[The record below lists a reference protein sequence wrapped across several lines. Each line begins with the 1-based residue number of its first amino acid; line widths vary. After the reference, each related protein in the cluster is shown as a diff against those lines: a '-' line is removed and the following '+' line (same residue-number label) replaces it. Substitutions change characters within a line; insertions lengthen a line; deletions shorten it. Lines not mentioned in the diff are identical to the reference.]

1 MKPTL
6 QKLSLAIILI
16 FNSIGVFSQSI
27 SGFIFNEKT
36 QEPLEGV
43 TVATGPG
50 KGVTS
55 SEGGKFTIKLNEE
68 DKKLIFSYVGFEKR
82 TLLISSLPEKEIKIG
97 LKPLPT
103 GLNQVVVSSGKFQQ
117 SRSEVP
123 VSMEVFNEQFV
134 LNNNSLTMDDALN
147 RVSGVNVLRGQVNI
161 RGSSGFS
168 YGVGSRVMMLYD
180 DMPFLTADAG
190 EIRWVMVPLEN
201 IEQVEVIKG
210 ASSALYGSNAL
221 AGLVHFRTASPGLKP
236 RTTITTFNTLYDNPP
251 FPHKRPW
258 GDNSNPIAQ
267 GLSVS
272 HSQRIGRLSLV
283 TSMSLINDQGYR
295 IGEKSTRGRFN
306 ANLKY
311 QTGIKGLTLGLNMSG
326 MVDSLRLYTFW
337 QNDTMAWAP
346 APLSVNNQLQYRIM
360 IDPTVTWVPNDHE
373 KHTFRNRFFRNYLS
387 FDEDFEIAWGN
398 MYYSEYQYQHRF
410 SWKWAEKTV
419 VTAGMINQYNQIG
432 SDKLYGERHGTNQ
445 AAYVQVD
452 QTIGR
457 LNWNLGGRYEWHN
470 IEQGTR
476 KFDYPVFRSGIN
488 YRILRKTWLRAT
500 YGEGVRVPSIAE
512 LYAKS
517 MIGTNAIL
525 PNVDLIAERSWS
537 YEAGIRQEFAKGKFS
552 GNIEAS
558 YFHTDYINMIEY
570 RLGVRLSGPQ
580 TPTEISFK
588 PNNIVNARIY
598 GAEITTQMGY
608 VFRDGA
614 INISTGY
621 TWLMPYD
628 LSPDFNFYAGLP
640 DTMKNLAQGLV
651 PEDLQR
657 ILPYRYNHLVRAD
670 FEIKYKKITVGSNMR
685 YNSFMVNI
693 ENVYYPISASGLI
706 GRGLLDQRLRGL
718 SGDLI
723 WDFRFYFEPN
733 EHWKIGVIARN
744 AFNRAVMSIP
754 FNMAEQRSVTVQ
766 LQCRI

>member
-1 MKPTL
+1 MRPL
-6 QKLSLAIILI
+6 MQKIILLIILI
-16 FNSIGVFSQSI
+16 FSTIEVFSQRI
-27 SGFIFNEKT
+27 SGIVFNEKT
-36 QEPLEGV
+36 LEPIEGV
-43 TVATGPG
+43 TVTTGPG
-50 KGVTS
+50 KGVSTK
-55 SEGGKFTIKLNEE
+55 EDGKFEFTIASD
-68 DKKLIFSYVGFEKR
+68 DKQIVFSFVGFEKK
-82 TLLISSLPEKEIKIG
+82 TILIASGNGKEFRVG

-123 VSMEVFNEQFV
+123 VSMEVIDEQFV

-180 DMPFLTADAG
+180 EMPFLTADAG
-190 EIRWVMVPLEN
+190 EIRWVMVPMEN

-221 AGLVHFRTASPGLKP
+221 AGLVHFRTASPGIQPK
-236 RTTITTFNTLYDNPP
+236 TKITIFNTLYDNPP
-251 FPHKRPW
+251 LPHKRPW

-267 GLSVS
+267 GLSIS
-272 HSQRIGRLSLV
+272 HSQRMGRLSLV
-283 TSMSLINDQGYR
+283 SSVNLINDQGYR
-295 IGEKSTRGRFN
+295 IGEKSTRGRMN
-306 ANLKY
+306 VNLKY
-311 QTGIKGLTLGLNMSG
+311 HTGVKGLTLGLSVGG

-337 QNDTMAWAP
+337 QNDTMGWAP

-360 IDPTVTWVPNDHE
+360 VDPTLTWVPNERE
-373 KHTFRNRFFRNYLS
+373 KHSFRNRFFRNYLS
-387 FDEDFEIAWGN
+387 FDDDFEIAWGN
-398 MYYSEYQYQHRF
+398 MYFSEYQYQNRF
-410 SWKWAEKTV
+410 KTSWAEKTIL
-419 VTAGMINQYNQIG
+419 TTGAINQYNQIG
-432 SDKLYGERHGTNQ
+432 SDKLYGQRDGTNQ
-445 AAYVQVD
+445 AVYLQID

-470 IEQGTR
+470 IEQGSR
-476 KFDYPVFRSGIN
+476 KFEYPVFRSGIN
-488 YRILRKTWLRAT
+488 YRLLRKTWLRAT

-517 MIGTNAIL
+517 MIGTNFIL
-525 PNVDLIAERSWS
+525 PNPTLAAERSWN
-537 YEAGIRQEFAKGKFS
+537 YEGGIRQEFSKGHFS
-552 GNIEAS
+552 GNVEAS

-570 RLGVRLSGPQ
+570 RLGVRLDGSQ
-580 TPTEISFK
+580 TTADVSFK

-598 GAEITTQMGY
+598 GAELTSQMSFTLRNFTFNFNG
-608 VFRDGA
+608 
-614 INISTGY
+614 GY

-640 DTMKNLAQGLV
+640 DTMKKVAQGMV

-670 FEIKYKKITVGSNMR
+670 FEIRYKKITIGGNMR

-706 GRGLLDQRLRGL
+706 GRGLLEQRLRGIN
-718 SGDLI
+718 GDLI
-723 WDFRFYFEPN
+723 WDFRFYYTPN
-733 EHWKIGVIARN
+733 DKWSIGLIARN
-744 AFNRAVMSIP
+744 AFNRAFMTIP
-754 FNMAEQRSVTVQ
+754 FNMGEQRSVTVQ